1 MEPDGVA
8 PVIDALVK
16 VCPVGAAWVVEGA
29 ERLQPLLFLSGAKA
43 EAQAHAIAR
52 CIARTGGD
60 ARVAVHDR
68 NQQLIG
74 TVRYFADEPVDHD
87 SRNGGGPV

>member
-1 MEPDGVA
+1 MER

-16 VCPVGAAWVVEGA
+16 VRPVGAAWMVEGA

-52 CIARTGGD
+52 CIARAGGD

-68 NQQLIG
+68 SQQLVG
-74 TVRYFADEPVDHD
+74 TVRYFADETAEDRR
-87 SRNGGGPV
+87 SSEGGI

>member
-1 MEPDGVA
+1 M
-8 PVIDALVK
+8 IDALVK
-16 VCPVGAAWVVEGA
+16 VLPVGAAWMVEGA

-52 CIARTGGD
+52 CIAKTGGD

-68 NQQLIG
+68 SQQLIG
-74 TVRYFADEPVDHD
+74 TVRYFADEPVAEIAPKG
-87 SRNGGGPV
+87 SGPM